1 MSNLLNEDK
10 DLNINKKLT
19 ADEIFEKYEFKKVLD
34 NGGKYDPIEYRY
46 EDGSFV
52 QTIKFNQIIKSVVV
66 EQVHDYTI
74 DEITNK
80 DGKIVRSTS
89 LYKEVLEAI
98 NKKMKELGW

>member
-1 MSNLLNEDK
+1 MKDLLEEK
-10 DLNINKKLT
+10 DLNINDKLT
-19 ADEIFEKYEFKKVLD
+19 ADEIFEEHEFKKVLD

-52 QTIKFNQIIKSVVV
+52 QTIKFNQITKSVVV

-74 DEITNK
+74 DEVTNK

-98 NKKMKELGW
+98 NKKMKELEW